1 MKEINSQ
8 SSHNKQEVTA
18 LVSTGKQWRCH
29 LFPAYLFSSPSFSIF
44 FVVVVVV
51 VIYLCLYVQQDR
63 LFWWG
68 VAVMMMLEQDAE
80 FKDNVYLTEQKGY
93 TRTLATAYYN
103 NLPLCLLGS
112 SLKRPRLQLSSFLL
126 LVMISTIIFPIFC
139 SFYPI
144 PSLSPFPMSHTC
156 YPIKKGLAFLF

>member
-1 MKEINSQ
+1 M
-8 SSHNKQEVTA
+8 EVSFIPC
-18 LVSTGKQWRCH
+18 LPFFLPYSLN
-29 LFPAYLFSSPSFSIF
+29 LF
-44 FVVVVVV
+44 VVVVV
-51 VIYLCLYVQQDR
+51 VIYSCSYVQSVWLEEGR

-68 VAVMMMLEQDAE
+68 VVVMMMLEQAAE

-103 NLPLCLLGS
+103 NLPLCWLGS

-144 PSLSPFPMSHTC
+144 PSLSPFPMSYTC
-156 YPIKKGLAFLF
+156 YPIKKRASFSILNKLRKLVLQITKIVP